1 MGAHFGRR
9 TASLPVSITSD
20 VDHGQGCSVWA
31 ISASARTSE
40 RRSVVTTVTVNTRC
54 YYTAKGYGDVVIFPG
69 FHEDPARRAA
79 VLQEHACEPKK
90 GRVPGEDIVW
100 HFCAGRSAPG
110 GQDKVSLRT
119 KESASETHQWI
130 GPRLGHSA
138 LREGLLPFRVVLVRP
153 RRLGRLA
160 VRSWV
165 RNHDVRRG
173 PARDGVVMMGSRTWL
188 WQCA

>member
-40 RRSVVTTVTVNTRC
+40 RRSVVTTVTVNTHC

-110 GQDKVSLRT
+110 GQEKVSLPDKR
-119 KESASETHQWI
+119 ERERSQSMDWSSARAQ
-130 GPRLGHSA
+130 
-138 LREGLLPFRVVLVRP
+138 
-153 RRLGRLA
+153 RLA
-160 VRSWV
+160 RRPCCLSGWFLFGLGGWEGWRSC
-165 RNHDVRRG
+165 HGFGRRFAIATSEESL
-173 PARDGVVMMGSRTWL
+173 PVMGS
-188 WQCA
+188 